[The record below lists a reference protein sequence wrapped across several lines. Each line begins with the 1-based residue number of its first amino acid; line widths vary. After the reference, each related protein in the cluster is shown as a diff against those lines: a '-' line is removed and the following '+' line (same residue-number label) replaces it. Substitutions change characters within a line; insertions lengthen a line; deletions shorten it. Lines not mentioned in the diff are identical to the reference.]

1 MIGESIVLGKRGG
14 GTASRGY
21 RSWVEGKGR
30 HGDKMLFRS
39 LVPNKNIYGT
49 ELAIN
54 ESMFHLL
61 NLKWY

>member
-1 MIGESIVLGKRGG
+1 M
-14 GTASRGY
+14 ASRGY

-54 ESMFHLL
+54 ESTFHLL